1 MRELAKETHRLPK
14 WYFGGCASA
23 MAACLTHPLDLLK
36 VHLQTAKSTKEFS
49 LARRTLKIVEV
60 QGFFALYNGLSAS
73 LFRQLT
79 YSTTRFGLYEV
90 LKQSLDEDPR
100 NLPFH
105 QKVLLAGISGAAGGF
120 LVSSYNKTITLVYF
134 QSKSSTI
141 LIATLTSTI

>member
-1 MRELAKETHRLPK
+1 MKEIPQEIHRVPK

-36 VHLQTAKSTKEFS
+36 VHLQTAKSSREFN
-49 LARRTLKIVEV
+49 LVKRTLKIIEV
-60 QGFFALYNGLSAS
+60 QGFLALYNGLSAS

-100 NLPFH
+100 YLSF
-105 QKVLLAGISGAAGGF
+105 QTKVVLASVSGAAGGF
-120 LVSSYNKTITLVYF
+120 LVKIVDVTLHD
-134 QSKSSTI
+134 
-141 LIATLTSTI
+141 LAA

>member
-1 MRELAKETHRLPK
+1 MEIHRVPK

-36 VHLQTAKSTKEFS
+36 VHLQTAKSSREFN
-49 LARRTLKIVEV
+49 LVKRTLKIIEV
-60 QGFFALYNGLSAS
+60 QGFLALYNGLSAS

-100 NLPFH
+100 YLSF
-105 QKVLLAGISGAAGGF
+105 QTKVVLASISGAAGGF
-120 LVSSYNKTITLVYF
+120 LVKIVKISIVNPHNL
-134 QSKSSTI
+134 
-141 LIATLTSTI
+141 AT

>member
-1 MRELAKETHRLPK
+1 MKEHPKETHRLPK

-36 VHLQTAKSTKEFS
+36 VHLQTAKSSKEFT
-49 LARRTLKIVEV
+49 LVTRTLKIIEV
-60 QGFFALYNGLSAS
+60 QGVTALYNGLSAS

-90 LKQSLDEDPR
+90 LKQSLDDDTSR
-100 NLPFH
+100 LPFH

-120 LVSSYNKTITLVYF
+120 LVSNQ
-134 QSKSSTI
+134 QS
-141 LIATLTSTI
+141 